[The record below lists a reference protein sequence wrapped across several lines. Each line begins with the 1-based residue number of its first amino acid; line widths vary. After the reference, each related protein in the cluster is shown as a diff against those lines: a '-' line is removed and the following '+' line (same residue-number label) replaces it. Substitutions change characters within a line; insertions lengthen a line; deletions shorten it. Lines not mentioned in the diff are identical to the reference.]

1 MDERLAKGMVRSDL
15 RSFRYKA
22 GDWYLRDLCEELLIA
37 RMDGRY
43 PLEQRPLRR
52 QELLGVLKDVEGL
65 IEKRGTAILKDGQD
79 YEPTRVH
86 KKGDGWWR
94 GWVEAAYYDDD
105 EIKHKILRLLGG
117 LVIGTRKKI
126 IVRENGIPIYFES
139 HAIARGLERKGI
151 ESTGIYD
158 PNNSPVRAVAETI
171 CANAGFLDLWLVVA
185 RSGKICFDVVIPA
198 FNGGLL
204 LGEAVYL
211 NDEEDGIGREG
222 ELHEGCDYVFGEHSA
237 VNNTRVADK
246 EYAMIRIATFVNDK
260 DLFPAQREIRD
271 RIEAFKAKHQDV
283 LRQRRLWSFWRIGR
297 QSWDDGSKV
306 AMDDLMKITKA
317 IIAFNNNEPPAAVG
331 FEEVA

>member
-43 PLEQRPLRR
+43 PLKQRPLRR

-94 GWVEAAYYDDD
+94 GWVEAVYYDDD
-105 EIKHKILRLLGG
+105 EIQHKILRFLGG

-151 ESTGIYD
+151 ASTGIYD

-171 CANAGFLDLWLVVA
+171 CANAGILDLWLVVA

-198 FNGGLL
+198 FDGGLL

-222 ELHEGCDYVFGEHSA
+222 ELHEGCDYVFGEHGA

-246 EYAMIRIATFVNDK
+246 EYAMIRIVTFVNDK

-283 LRQRRLWSFWRIGR
+283 LRQRQLWAFWRIGR
-297 QSWDDGSKV
+297 QSWDDGSKA

-317 IIAFNNNEPPAAVG
+317 IIAFNNNEPPAVG

>member
-22 GDWYLRDLCEELLIA
+22 GDWYLRDLCEELLFA

-43 PLEQRPLRR
+43 PLKQRPLRR
-52 QELLGVLKDVEGL
+52 QELLRVLKDVEGL

-94 GWVEAAYYDDD
+94 GWVEAVYYDDD
-105 EIKHKILRLLGG
+105 EIQHKILRLLGG

-151 ESTGIYD
+151 ENAGVYD
-158 PNNSPVRAVAETI
+158 PNNSPTRAVAETI
-171 CANAGFLDLWLVVA
+171 CANAGILDLWLVLA
-185 RSGKICFDVVIPA
+185 RLAKICFDVMIPA
-198 FNGGLL
+198 FDGGLL
-204 LGEAVYL
+204 LGAAVYL

-222 ELHEGCDYVFGEHSA
+222 ELHEGCDYVFGEHGSVQNA
-237 VNNTRVADK
+237 RVADK
-246 EYAMIRIATFVNDK
+246 EYAMVRIVTFVNAGN
-260 DLFPAQREIRD
+260 LFPAQRDIRD
-271 RIEAFKAKHQDV
+271 RIEAFKAKHEDV
-283 LRQRRLWSFWRIGR
+283 LRCRAMWAFWRIGLKL
-297 QSWDDGSKV
+297 DDDECKS

-317 IIAFNNNEPPAAVG
+317 IIAFNGHEPPAAVG

>member
-43 PLEQRPLRR
+43 PLKQRPLRR
-52 QELLGVLKDVEGL
+52 QELLGVLKDVERL
-65 IEKRGTAILKDGQD
+65 IEKRDTAILKDGQD

-94 GWVEAAYYDDD
+94 GWVEAVYYDDD

-151 ESTGIYD
+151 ESTGVYD
-158 PNNSPVRAVAETI
+158 RSNSPVRAVAETI
-171 CANAGFLDLWLVVA
+171 CANAGFLDLCLIVA
-185 RSGKICFDVVIPA
+185 RSLKICFDVMIPA
-198 FNGGLL
+198 FDGGLL
-204 LGEAVYL
+204 LGAVVHL
-211 NDEEDGIGREG
+211 NDDEEDGIGCE
-222 ELHEGCDYVFGEHSA
+222 ELCEGCDYVFGEHGA
-237 VNNTRVADK
+237 VNNRRVADK
-246 EYAMIRIATFVNDK
+246 EYAMVRIVTFVNARN
-260 DLFPAQREIRD
+260 LFPAQRKIRD

-283 LRQRRLWSFWRIGR
+283 LRQRQLGAFWCIGR
-297 QSWDDGSKV
+297 QSGDDEFKA
-306 AMDDLMKITKA
+306 AMDDLMEIVNA
-317 IIAFNNNEPPAAVG
+317 IMVFSDHEPDISAVV
-331 FEEVA
+331 EEVA